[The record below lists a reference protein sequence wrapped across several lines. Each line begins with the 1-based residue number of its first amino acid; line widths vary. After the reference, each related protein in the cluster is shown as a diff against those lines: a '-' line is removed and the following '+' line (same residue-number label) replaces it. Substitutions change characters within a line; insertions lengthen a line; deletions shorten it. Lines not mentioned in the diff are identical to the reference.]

1 MNRMNHTKRMN
12 RMSRLSAAAAL
23 VLSTVVAAPSA
34 WADDFPALSAAW
46 PANVSIA
53 ATYPLFD
60 FDTDGCLPSAG
71 ISRSGQQNGGLKTSG
86 GITAGCRRADFLDYA
101 NTLHRHACVTSGGNV
116 YCGHFYALYF
126 LKDQVTALGGGHRHD
141 WEHAAIWTT
150 NGVVTHAG
158 YSAHGD
164 LTNAAVGTLAVQ
176 NGHVR
181 FVYHKDGA
189 LTHAMRFAGTDEI
202 AAENPYGQWL
212 TPAIV
217 SWTAMTGDGVSNATM
232 RGLLNGFDYGSAN
245 VPVKDSNFLTN
256 LNNGRPAGYPA
267 FTSASIDA
275 AR

>member
-1 MNRMNHTKRMN
+1 MNRIPLA
-12 RMSRLSAAAAL
+12 SLLFLSTLAAA
-23 VLSTVVAAPSA
+23 PA

-46 PANVSIA
+46 PANVQIA
-53 ATYPLFD
+53 GTYPLFD

-86 GITAGCRRADFLDYA
+86 SITGGCRRTDFLDYA
-101 NTLHRHACVTSGGNV
+101 NTLHRHACITSSGNV

-126 LKDQVTALGGGHRHD
+126 LKDQTTSVGGGHRHD
-141 WEHAAIWTT
+141 WEHVAIWTT
-150 NGVVTHAG
+150 NGAVTHGG

-164 LTNAAVGTLAVQ
+164 LTNAAVSTLAVQ

-189 LTHAMRFAGTDEI
+189 LTHAMRFAGTTEA

-212 TPAIV
+212 TPAITN
-217 SWTAMTGDGVSNATM
+217 WATMTGDGVSNATM
-232 RGLLNGFDYGSAN
+232 RNLLNSFDYGSAN
-245 VPVKDSNFLTN
+245 IPLKDSNFLTN
-256 LNNGRPAGYPA
+256 LNNYRPAGYPE
-267 FTSASIDA
+267 FTAASLDA